1 MKKAL
6 IVVCLA
12 ALAFVLASCEDYET
26 DPLEFKNA
34 STYTVVVNS
43 LSTEWDGFVL
53 EPGEHWKKTG
63 IESVDYTFA
72 PNTRVKE
79 GSASTDRYIVFVN
92 IDANVTSW

>member
-12 ALAFVLASCEDYET
+12 ALAFVLTSCEDYET
-26 DPLEFKNA
+26 YPLEFKNA

-53 EPGEHWKKTG
+53 
-63 IESVDYTFA
+63 
-72 PNTRVKE
+72 
-79 GSASTDRYIVFVN
+79 
-92 IDANVTSW
+92 